1 MMAADALSKIN
12 EMSGVADDKP
22 TTRTGRNLHLTM
34 HQMPQAS
41 PNVQQAF
48 ELAAKCTVCKRS
60 LIWLKGS
67 RICACELGHT
77 HSYPNLTPLGGW

>member
-1 MMAADALSKIN
+1 MAPDTLPKNN
-12 EMSGVADDKP
+12 EVSGVAENKA

-34 HQMPQAS
+34 QQMPQAS
-41 PNVQQAF
+41 PNIQQAF
-48 ELAAKCTVCKRS
+48 ELAAKCTVCPDRK

-77 HSYPNLTPLGGW
+77 HSYPDLKPLGGW